1 MGLYNIERKNVE
13 PKKRKR
19 TYLDAAEESKLP
31 GNGDSA
37 LALPDHIENL
47 GPYLLLV
54 TSGQNLLI
62 YDTK

>member
-13 PKKRKR
+13 PKRKR

-31 GNGDSA
+31 DNGDGA

-54 TSGQNLLI
+54 TSGHNLLI